1 MRNILN
7 ISLPEAM
14 AREIKTQMK
23 EEKFASM
30 SEYIRHI
37 IRKYN
42 EERLYQDLE
51 ESRREIKQG
60 KGIRLNSLKDLR

>member
-14 AREIKTQMK
+14 AREIKIQMK

-60 KGIRLNSLKDLR
+60 KGIKLNSLRDLR